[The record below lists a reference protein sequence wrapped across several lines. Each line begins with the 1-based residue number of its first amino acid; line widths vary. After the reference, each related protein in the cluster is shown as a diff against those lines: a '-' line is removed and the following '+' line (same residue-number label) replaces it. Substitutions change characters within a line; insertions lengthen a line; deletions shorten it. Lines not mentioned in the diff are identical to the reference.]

1 MDSPWFGPLSQG
13 IVAHFFVTSHSGSD
27 GYGMDGDAL
36 LREEFDSA
44 LCIGCQEHAMPLA
57 RQNRLRQEQDTLIV
71 SYHKNSVLSV
81 YPGFSLHTKPSFL

>member
-1 MDSPWFGPLSQG
+1 
-13 IVAHFFVTSHSGSD
+13 
-27 GYGMDGDAL
+27 
-36 LREEFDSA
+36 
-44 LCIGCQEHAMPLA
+44 MPLA